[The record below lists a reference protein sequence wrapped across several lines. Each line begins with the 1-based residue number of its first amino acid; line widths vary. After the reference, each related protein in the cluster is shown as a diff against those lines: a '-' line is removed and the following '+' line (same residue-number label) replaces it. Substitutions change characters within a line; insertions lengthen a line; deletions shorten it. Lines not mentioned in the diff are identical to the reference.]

1 MAVTHIHFHNRYSM
15 RTMGQRVLLSLLIA
29 VGPSVFAATFPAGF
43 TGTSY
48 VSGLTSPTAMD
59 FAPDGRL
66 FICQQGGALRVAR
79 NGTLLAKPFAVLPV
93 DASGERGLL
102 GVAVDPAFTINSFVY
117 VYYTSKTPTTHN
129 RVSRFTASGD
139 TAIAGS
145 ETVLLDL
152 DDLSGA
158 TNHNGGALHFGP
170 DGKLYI
176 AAGENAS
183 PANAQVLTNLLG
195 KILRI
200 NPDGSIPADNPFAA
214 TATGKNRAIWC
225 LGLRNPYTFAFQ
237 PGSGRMFI
245 NDVGNSS
252 WEEINFGAAG
262 ANYGWPATEG
272 YTTNLAYR
280 SPVFAYP
287 HGSGTT
293 AGNAIA
299 GGAFYNPSINQF
311 PASYLSNYF
320 FGDYVNGWINVMNL
334 ADSTVRN
341 FGSGLGS
348 VVDIKIGADGSLFYA
363 TRGGIIG
370 RVQYAPT
377 AVQTGSGDLPRAFRL
392 EQNYPNP
399 FNPSTTL
406 DYQLA
411 KQGYVSLVVYD
422 LLGRGAAVLDG
433 GFRQAGRY
441 STKWDASLFAS
452 GMYYA
457 RFVVT
462 DELGE
467 VQHSAVI
474 KLLMTK

>member
-1 MAVTHIHFHNRYSM
+1 
-15 RTMGQRVLLSLLIA
+15 
-29 VGPSVFAATFPAGF
+29 
-43 TGTSY
+43 
-48 VSGLTSPTAMD
+48 MD
-59 FAPDGRL
+59 FTPDGRL
-66 FICQQGGALRVAR
+66 FVCQQGGALRVVK
-79 NGTLLAKPFAVLPV
+79 NGTLLDRPFIVLPV

-102 GVAVDPAFTINSFVY
+102 GVAFDPAFTTNSFVY
-117 VYYTSKTPTTHN
+117 LYYTSKTPAAHN

-139 TAIAGS
+139 TALAGS

-152 DDLSGA
+152 DNLSGA
-158 TNHNGGALHFGP
+158 TNHNGGALHFGT

-176 AAGENAS
+176 AAGENANS
-183 PANAQVLTNLLG
+183 ANAQVLTNLLG

-225 LGLRNPYTFAFQ
+225 YGLRNPFTFAFQ
-237 PGSGRMFI
+237 PGTGRMFI

-252 WEEINFGAAG
+252 WEEIDFGAAG
-262 ANYGWPATEG
+262 VNYGWPATEG
-272 YTTNLAYR
+272 YTTNPAYR

-287 HGSGTT
+287 HGSGTS

-299 GGAFYNPSINQF
+299 GGAFYNPPTGQF
-311 PASYLSNYF
+311 PASYLDDYF
-320 FGDYVNGWINVMNL
+320 FGDFVNGWINVMNL
-334 ADSTVRN
+334 ADSSVRN

-348 VVDIKIGADGSLFYA
+348 VVDLKVGADGSLFYA
-363 TRGGIIG
+363 TQGGIIG

-377 AVQTGSGDLPRAFRL
+377 AVRTEPGELPGEFRL

-422 LLGRGAAVLDG
+422 LLGRRAAVLDG
-433 GFRQAGRY
+433 GFRRAGYY
-441 STKWDASLFAS
+441 STTWDASSLAS
-452 GMYYA
+452 GVYYA
-457 RFVVT
+457 RFTVT
-462 DELGE
+462 DELGQ
-467 VQHSAVI
+467 VKYSTVN